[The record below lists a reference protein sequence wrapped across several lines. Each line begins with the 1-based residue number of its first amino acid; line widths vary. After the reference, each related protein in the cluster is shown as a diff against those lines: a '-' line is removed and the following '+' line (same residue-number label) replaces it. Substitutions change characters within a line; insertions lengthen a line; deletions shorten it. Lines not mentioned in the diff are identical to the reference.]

1 MKEVKHFETSVTIYQ
16 PTWSNIPE
24 DLNRQQQRC
33 ENLTSR
39 KRNYPARTATRDSH
53 REKINKYRPVLTHV
67 NNSRWLGLC
76 GSAIYTYRGNIT
88 HKSFASPLCNS
99 TPRCEGYTN
108 ASWRR
113 LRKPT
118 QPGHRRCVLSSIIII
133 KMGSSDKL
141 HLHSKSNVNYNTLT
155 VKQSPSTFIFRLF
168 FSNTIYTVRSG
179 WALFVSAVFPLLS
192 QTSVLIISEKLL
204 SLLISD
210 QRGQTYCR

>member
-24 DLNRQQQRC
+24 VLNRQQQRC

-39 KRNYPARTATRDSH
+39 KRNYPARMATRDSH

-118 QPGHRRCVLSSIIII
+118 QPGQRRCVSSSIIII

-141 HLHSKSNVNYNTLT
+141 HLHSKSTVNYNTLT
-155 VKQSPSTFIFRLF
+155 VKQSFSTFICRLF
-168 FSNTIYTVRSG
+168 FQI
-179 WALFVSAVFPLLS
+179 LFLQFGLHGLCQCYIPV
-192 QTSVLIISEKLL
+192 IIIDK
-204 SLLISD
+204 
-210 QRGQTYCR
+210 GTT